1 MKKDEYKSKYTSI
14 SFNMIID
21 ALEFVLENTIIKTR
35 TGKLLKQEKGIPMG
49 DSLSPGIAV
58 GTTAWME
65 MEWMQSLNNET
76 KEHFRARRFM
86 DDILMVTAKSDNT
99 WMCDQF
105 IQDFKEST
113 CYMPPL
119 KLEDAGNETF
129 LETRLALV
137 EGTHF
142 RYRLKNPNEGSEEQQ
157 IIWKYHHYSSFTP
170 KKMKEGVMKGCF
182 LKNFRMASDQ
192 ENLDFSLFSKA
203 KEFMSLGYPNDMINK
218 VIWNLEHF

>member
-1 MKKDEYKSKYTSI
+1 
-14 SFNMIID
+14 
-21 ALEFVLENTIIKTR
+21 
-35 TGKLLKQEKGIPMG
+35 
-49 DSLSPGIAV
+49 
-58 GTTAWME
+58 
-65 MEWMQSLNNET
+65 
-76 KEHFRARRFM
+76 
-86 DDILMVTAKSDNT
+86 MVTAKSDNT
-99 WMCDQF
+99 WKCDQF

-182 LKNFRMASDQ
+182 LKFFRMASDQ

-218 VIWNLEHF
+218 VMEPRTFLK